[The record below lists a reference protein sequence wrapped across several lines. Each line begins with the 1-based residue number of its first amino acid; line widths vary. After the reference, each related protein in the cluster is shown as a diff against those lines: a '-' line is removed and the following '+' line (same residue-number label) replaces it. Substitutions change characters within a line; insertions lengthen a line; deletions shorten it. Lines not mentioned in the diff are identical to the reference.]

1 MYSTIM
7 KVSLSVIC
15 SVLIFASAFSQ
26 SGRRVKESKPPSP
39 VEHPQEP
46 IPALTPEAEVASSV
60 TAEKNEQ
67 YMCTDD
73 GTLARVLDSETNSE
87 QVLSAK
93 AVDTR
98 VVITSKPK
106 PVYTKEARRLGV
118 QGFVVLKV
126 ALSANG
132 RVGRIRVL
140 KRLPAGLTENAIKA
154 VCKLEFK
161 PAIKAGQPV
170 SQWVDVEY
178 VFRLADSSIFRP

>member
-1 MYSTIM
+1 MRLALFALSFVV
-7 KVSLSVIC
+7 VSHA
-15 SVLIFASAFSQ
+15 FASAQ
-26 SGRRVKESKPPSP
+26 SGRRVKESKPPTP
-39 VEHPQEP
+39 PIERPQESLP
-46 IPALTPEAEVASSV
+46 SPPVKAEASLPV
-60 TAEKNEQ
+60 TAEKNQE

-73 GTLARVLDSETNSE
+73 GSLARVLDSESSE
-87 QVLSAK
+87 QILSAK

-106 PVYTKEARRLGV
+106 PAYTKEARRLGV

-132 RVGRIRVL
+132 RVGHIRVV

-161 PAIKAGQPV
+161 PATKGGQPV

-178 VFRLADSSIFRP
+178 IFRLADSSIFRP

>member
-1 MYSTIM
+1 MRLALFV
-7 KVSLSVIC
+7 VSLIVVS
-15 SVLIFASAFSQ
+15 SASASMQ
-26 SGRRVKESKPPSP
+26 SGRRLKESKPPP
-39 VEHPQEP
+39 PTVEQPKEP
-46 IPALTPEAEVASSV
+46 LPSLPPKVEVASPV
-60 TAEKNEQ
+60 TAEKNEE

-73 GTLARVLDSETNSE
+73 GTLARVLDIETNSE
-87 QVLSAK
+87 QILSAK

-106 PVYTKEARRLGV
+106 PGYTKEARRLGV

-126 ALSANG
+126 AVAASG
-132 RVGRIRVL
+132 KVGRLRVV

-154 VCKLEFK
+154 ACKLEFR
-161 PAIKAGQPV
+161 PATKDDRPV

>member
-1 MYSTIM
+1 MRLALFV
-7 KVSLSVIC
+7 VSLIVASH
-15 SVLIFASAFSQ
+15 ASASVQ
-26 SGRRVKESKPPSP
+26 SGRRVKESKPPPPTIEQPKEPVPSLPAGTEVSSP
-39 VEHPQEP
+39 
-46 IPALTPEAEVASSV
+46 V
-60 TAEKNEQ
+60 TAEKNEE

-73 GTLARVLDSETNSE
+73 GTLSRILDSETNSE

-106 PVYTKEARRLGV
+106 PAYTKEARRLGV
-118 QGFVVLKV
+118 QGFVVFKV

-140 KRLPAGLTENAIKA
+140 KRLPAGLTENAIRA

-161 PAIKAGQPV
+161 PATKGGQPV

-178 VFRLADSSIFRP
+178 VFRLADSSVFRP

>member
-1 MYSTIM
+1 MYYIVM
-7 KVSLSVIC
+7 KVSLIVVSL
-15 SVLIFASAFSQ
+15 VLVCTSALSQ
-26 SGRRVKESKPPSP
+26 SGRRVKESKPPQPTIEPIEPVSSVPPKIEAASP
-39 VEHPQEP
+39 V
-46 IPALTPEAEVASSV
+46 
-60 TAEKNEQ
+60 TAQKNEE

-87 QVLSAK
+87 QILSAK

-98 VVITSKPK
+98 VVITAKPK

-118 QGFVVLKV
+118 QGFVILKV

-132 RVGRIRVL
+132 RVSRIRIL

-161 PAIKAGQPV
+161 PAIKGGEPV

-178 VFRLADSSIFRP
+178 VFRLADSSVFRP